1 MLTKVFLCFI
11 IIVTNKSN
19 KYKFIKSEIV
29 FSAFAGAY
37 NFKKQEEKL

>member
-19 KYKFIKSEIV
+19 KYKIIKSGIV
-29 FSAFAGAY
+29 FKSLQKRIIL
-37 NFKKQEEKL
+37 KKQEDKL

>member
-19 KYKFIKSEIV
+19 KYKIIKSGIV
-29 FSAFAGAY
+29 FNGFAGAY
-37 NFKKQEEKL
+37 NLKKQEDKL